1 MNNKIPIFP
10 LNIVIFPDSSYPL
23 HIFEERY
30 KRMLKRSLEN
40 NEEFGIVSKI
50 DLEISHIGCMAKISE
65 IVKTYENGSTD
76 IIIKGGARFNIISQ
90 NFHPDGYLEAEVT
103 PFEDLGEEEVDTV
116 LVNKI
121 MVRFHMVLEKAQVEL
136 SKNYWRKLKSAN
148 FKSYKF
154 AEKAGMNLK
163 QQQDLLCLQSE
174 KERLRFVLNHFERI
188 EKLIDKNQLISEI
201 IAGDGYINLN

>member
-90 NFHPDGYLEAEVT
+90 NFHQ
-103 PFEDLGEEEVDTV
+103 
-116 LVNKI
+116 KI
-121 MVRFHMVLEKAQVEL
+121 
-136 SKNYWRKLKSAN
+136 
-148 FKSYKF
+148 
-154 AEKAGMNLK
+154 
-163 QQQDLLCLQSE
+163 
-174 KERLRFVLNHFERI
+174 
-188 EKLIDKNQLISEI
+188 NQ
-201 IAGDGYINLN
+201 